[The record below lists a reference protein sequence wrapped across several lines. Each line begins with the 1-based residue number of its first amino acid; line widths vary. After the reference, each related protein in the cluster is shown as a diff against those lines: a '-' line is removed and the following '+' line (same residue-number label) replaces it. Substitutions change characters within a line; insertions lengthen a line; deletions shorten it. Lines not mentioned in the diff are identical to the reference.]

1 MRLEGQKLVRIPN
14 DKCRHLVSHLV
25 FVGFR
30 YVGVGVERKYGI
42 LKRPF
47 LSFFL
52 SFFLSVAVI
61 R

>member
-1 MRLEGQKLVRIPN
+1 MRLEGQKFVRIPN

-30 YVGVGVERKYGI
+30 YVGVGVERKI
-42 LKRPF
+42 LKEA
-47 LSFFL
+47 LFL